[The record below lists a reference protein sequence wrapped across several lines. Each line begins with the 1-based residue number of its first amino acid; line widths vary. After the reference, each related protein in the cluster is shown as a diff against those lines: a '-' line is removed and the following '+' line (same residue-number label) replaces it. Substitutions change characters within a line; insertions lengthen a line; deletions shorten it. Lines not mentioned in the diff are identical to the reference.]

1 MGGIRTGGL
10 FEFYR
15 YTPSVAAAGL
25 FIVLFALT
33 TALHTYQIWRART
46 WIMIPFVLG
55 GYCESIGYIG
65 RILSSNQAPNFT
77 IGPYLLQG
85 MLTLLAPALFAAS
98 IYMCLARIVRG
109 TGGEKYALLR
119 SALLTKLFVAG
130 DATGLL
136 IQGVGAGY
144 MSAGTLDDFYGGSN
158 VIIAGLAVLVTS
170 FSLFIIVALR
180 FDIRMRHS
188 PISESLS
195 IKLNWKRDLMVLYG
209 GSMMIFTRSVFR
221 LIEYAEGDSGWLIRH
236 EWTFYVFDSMLMF
249 SVMVLFHAFYPSP
262 IKILSD
268 DSALQNHTQKSV
280 LVLYNR
286 DT

>member
-1 MGGIRTGGL
+1 MGGIRTGGP

-15 YTPSVAAAGL
+15 YTPSVPAAVL

-33 TALHTYQIWRART
+33 TALHTYQIRRART
-46 WIMIPFVLG
+46 WIMISFVLG

-77 IGPYLLQG
+77 IGPYLLQS

-98 IYMCLARIVRG
+98 IYMCLARIVRA
-109 TGGEKYALLR
+109 TGGEKYTLLR
-119 SALLTKLFVAG
+119 PALLTKLFVAG

-136 IQGVGAGY
+136 VQGAGAGY
-144 MSAGTLDDFYGGSN
+144 MSAGTLDDFYSGSK
-158 VIIAGLAVLVTS
+158 VVIAGLAVLVTS

-188 PISESLS
+188 PTSESLS
-195 IKLNWKRDLMVLYG
+195 TKLNWKRDLMALYG
-209 GSMMIFTRSVFR
+209 GSIMIFIRSVYR

-249 SVMVLFHAFYPSP
+249 SVMILFNAFYPSP
-262 IKILSD
+262 IEVVLD
-268 DSALQNHTQKSV
+268 DSAMQNSITQKSV
-280 LVLYNR
+280 LILP
-286 DT
+286 